1 MQILKVSGVRSYR
14 DLVAW
19 QKAMR
24 LVTDVY
30 RYTESFPKAEV
41 YGLTAQLRRA
51 AISVPSNIAE
61 GQGRASTGEFKQF
74 LGQARIV
81 ITNYH
86 AFLPREQGDAAR
98 LTKAILSKGQ
108 PGVFSETPQ
117 QIVRRVCRD
126 LGSKNGVL
134 VNGKKTARRF
144 LRNGDIITLGM
155 TEFKFEST
163 VAAPDDEAED

>member
-41 YGLTAQLRRA
+41 YGLTPQLRRA

-74 LGQARIV
+74 LGQARGSLLEVETQLQI
-81 ITNYH
+81 
-86 AFLPREQGDAAR
+86 ARERDYLRLEHCTLLLQQCSEVGKILNGLIAA
-98 LTKAILSKGQ
+98 LLAT
-108 PGVFSETPQ
+108 
-117 QIVRRVCRD
+117 D
-126 LGSKNGVL
+126 H
-134 VNGKKTARRF
+134 
-144 LRNGDIITLGM
+144 
-155 TEFKFEST
+155 
-163 VAAPDDEAED
+163 